1 MKNGYFQLI
10 IGNGRTSVRM
20 FPPVDGGEPFKLEE
34 LREYLA
40 RKGYNRYDQIV
51 LNRVYVELKE
61 PTDVPVDEKENYA
74 EQETLGIQVSPDKM
88 RAVARF
94 YAPSNMGAVMDVNEI
109 INNLRHQ
116 KIVAGIREK
125 TIAAFVANRRYC
137 TDYVIAEGIAPVQ
150 GSDARIEYFFNTN
163 PNVKPKM
170 NEDGTVNF
178 FELEMISK
186 CKQGD
191 VLARL
196 TRAETGEPGQ
206 NVYGERVPQ
215 RDVKK
220 LILKFGRN
228 IEQSEDGLEIR
239 SQVNGHVSLVDD
251 KVFVSDIYEVKD
263 VDTSTG
269 NIEYAGNV
277 LIRGNVKAGFCV
289 QAEGDIEVKGVVEG
303 ALLDAGG
310 NIIIARGMNGMSKGM
325 LTAKGN
331 IISKFIENATVSSGG
346 YIHTEAV
353 LHSKV
358 SAKGDIEVTGR
369 KGFITGGV
377 VRAGN
382 MISAKMIGSSMGT
395 DTLIEVGVDPAVKE
409 KVNYLKKT
417 VAEMQKS
424 LGTIQPVLNAMSQK
438 LAAGEKLPYEQAQ
451 YAAKLVET
459 CKLQKTQL
467 AESERELEELDGIMD
482 TETAAQVRV
491 SNEVYPG
498 TKITISDVSL
508 YVHDSYKH
516 CRFIKS
522 QGDVKMVGL

>member
-10 IGNGRTSVRM
+10 VGNGKTSVRM
-20 FPPVDGGEPFKLEE
+20 FPPEDGGEPLKIEE

-40 RKGYNRYDQIV
+40 RKGYTRYDQIV
-51 LNRVYVELKE
+51 LNRVYVDLKE
-61 PTDVPVDEKENYA
+61 PTDVQVDDKENYA
-74 EQETLGIQVSPDKM
+74 EQEMLEVQISPDKM
-88 RAVARF
+88 KAVARF
-94 YAPSNMGAVMDVNEI
+94 YAPSNMGAVMNVNEI
-109 INNLRHQ
+109 ISDLGHK
-116 KIVAGIREK
+116 KIITGIQEK
-125 TIAAFVANRRYC
+125 VIAAFVANRRYC
-137 TDYVIAEGIAPVQ
+137 TDYVIAEGIAPIQ
-150 GSDARIEYFFNTN
+150 GSDAKIEYFFNTN

-186 CKQGD
+186 CNQGD

-196 TRAETGEPGQ
+196 TRAEMGEPGQ
-206 NVYGERVPQ
+206 NVCGERVSQ
-215 RDVKK
+215 REVKK
-220 LILKFGRN
+220 LVLKFGRN
-228 IEQSEDGLEIR
+228 IELSEDGLEIR

-251 KVFVSDIYEVKD
+251 KVFVSDVYEVKD

-303 ALLDAGG
+303 ALLEAGG
-310 NIIIARGMNGMSKGM
+310 NIVIARGVNGMSKGV

-358 SAKGDIEVTGR
+358 SAKGDVEVTGR

-382 MISAKMIGSSMGT
+382 MVSAKMIGSSMGT
-395 DTLIEVGVDPAVKE
+395 DTLIEVGVDPTVKE
-409 KVNYLKKT
+409 RVNNLKKT
-417 VAEMQKS
+417 VAELQKS

-459 CKLQKTQL
+459 CKLQRAQL
-467 AESERELEELDGIMD
+467 AESEKELEGLDCIMD

-491 SNEVYPG
+491 GNEVYPG

-508 YVHDSYKH
+508 YVHDSFKH

>member
-1 MKNGYFQLI
+1 MKNGYFQLVCAGGI
-10 IGNGRTSVRM
+10 TSIRL
-20 FPPVDGGEPFKLEE
+20 FPPEDGGEPLRIEE
-34 LREYLA
+34 VRDYLA
-40 RKGYNRYDQIV
+40 KKGFNKYDQIV
-51 LNRVYVELKE
+51 LNRAYTGLQES
-61 PTDVPVDEKENYA
+61 TDVQVDEKECFPV
-74 EQETLGIQVSPDKM
+74 QEMFDIQVSVDKM
-88 RAVARF
+88 TAIARF
-94 YAPSNMGAVMDVNEI
+94 FPPSSNGALMEKGEI
-109 INNLRHQ
+109 IRDLGHK
-116 KIVAGIREK
+116 KIAVGINEK
-125 TIAAFVANRRYC
+125 VIDAFIANRKYC
-137 TDYVIAEGIAPVQ
+137 TDYVIAQGIVPVQ
-150 GSDARIEYFFNTN
+150 GSDAKIEYFFNTN

-178 FELEMISK
+178 FELDMISK
-186 CKQGD
+186 CNVGD

-196 TRAETGEPGQ
+196 TKAEPGEPGQ
-206 NVYGERVPQ
+206 NVYGERVQQ

-228 IEQSEDGLEIR
+228 IEQTEDGTELK
-239 SQVNGHVSLVDD
+239 SLVNGHVSLVDD
-251 KVFVSDIYEVKD
+251 KVFVSDVYEVND

-303 ALLDAGG
+303 ALLEAGG
-310 NIIIARGMNGMSKGM
+310 SIIIARGVNGMNKGV
-325 LTAKGN
+325 LSASGN
-331 IISKFIENATVSSGG
+331 IISKFIENATVTSGG
-346 YIHTEAV
+346 YVHTEAI

-382 MISAKMIGSSMGT
+382 MISAKMIGSSMGA
-395 DTLIEVGVDPAVKE
+395 DTLIEVGVDPELKE
-409 KVNYLKKT
+409 KANELRKT
-417 VAEMQKS
+417 IAELQKS
-424 LGTIQPVLNAMSQK
+424 LATIQPVLNAMSQK

-451 YAAKLVET
+451 YAQKLVET

-467 AESERELEELDGIMD
+467 AESEKTLEELDSVMD
-482 TETAAQVRV
+482 TETAAQIRV
-491 SNEVYPG
+491 GNEVYPG

-508 YVHDSYKH
+508 YVHDSFKH

-522 QGDVKMVGL
+522 QGDVKMVAL

>member
-10 IGNGRTSVRM
+10 MDHGMTAIRL
-20 FPPVDGGEPFKLEE
+20 FPPEDGGEPIRIDE
-34 LREYLA
+34 LKEYLA
-40 RKGYNRYDQIV
+40 KKGYNRYDQIV
-51 LNRVYVELKE
+51 LNRVYTTLTE
-61 PTDVPVDEKENYA
+61 PTDMMIDEKENYA
-74 EQETLGIQVSPDKM
+74 EQEMFDLKVSPDKM
-88 RAVARF
+88 TAVARF
-94 YAPSNMGAVMDVNEI
+94 FPPSNKGALMDMNEI
-109 INNLRHQ
+109 VVDLGHK
-116 KIVAGIREK
+116 KIVTGIKDK
-125 TIAAFVANRRYC
+125 TIAAFLANRRYC
-137 TDYVIAEGIAPVQ
+137 TDYVIAEGIAPIQ
-150 GSDARIEYFFNTN
+150 GTDASIEYFFNTN

-178 FELEMISK
+178 FELNMISK
-186 CKQGD
+186 CNVGD

-196 TRAETGEPGQ
+196 IKAEPGEAGQ
-206 NVYGERVPQ
+206 NVYGERIPQ

-220 LILKFGRN
+220 LILKYGRN
-228 IEQSEDGLEIR
+228 IEQTEDGTEIR

-251 KVFVSDIYEVKD
+251 KVFVSDVYEVND

-277 LIRGNVKAGFCV
+277 LVRGNVKAGFCV

-303 ALLDAGG
+303 ALLEAGG
-310 NIIIARGMNGMSKGM
+310 NIIIARGVNGMNKGV
-325 LTAKGN
+325 LTAAGN
-331 IISKFIENATVSSGG
+331 IISKFIENATASSGG
-346 YIHTEAV
+346 YIHTEAI

-358 SAKGDIEVTGR
+358 SAKGDVEVTGR
-369 KGFITGGV
+369 KGFITGGI

-395 DTLIEVGVDPAVKE
+395 DTLIEVGVDPVIKE
-409 KVNYLKKT
+409 RANNLRKT
-417 VAEMQKS
+417 IADLRKNIN
-424 LGTIQPVLNAMSQK
+424 TIQPVLNAMSQK

-451 YAAKLVET
+451 YAQKLVET
-459 CKLQKTQL
+459 CKLQKEQL
-467 AESERELEELDGIMD
+467 AESESELESIDSVMD

-491 SNEVYPG
+491 ANEVYPG

-522 QGDVKMVGL
+522 QGDVKMTGL